1 MQRQKGFSLIEFLIV
16 VCIIGIIAAIA
27 IPNLLAARRMSNEG
41 SAISSITQLASACA
55 ENPSCS
61 LERKTHDGYEF
72 TLSGPASGKFEVTA
86 TPTNK
91 DMTSIAATGTRS
103 FYIDERKVLYEKKS
117 ADAPTR
123 TEVDGGMAN
132 VTAVKK

>member
-1 MQRQKGFSLIEFLIV
+1 MQRQKGFSLIEFFIV
-16 VCIIGIIAAIA
+16 VIIIGIIAAIA

-41 SAISSITQLASACA
+41 NAISSLTKLAMACA

-61 LERKTHDGYEF
+61 LERTTRNGYEF
-72 TLSGPASGKFEVTA
+72 TLRGPASGKFEATA

-103 FYIDERKVLYEKKS
+103 FYIDERKVLYETKS

-132 VTAVKK
+132 VAVVKK